1 MDFTL
6 LSKNL
11 EKKGYRVSVFATKQ
25 EAADY
30 LNDEIDGETV
40 GFGGSMTLHAL
51 ELYDRLLTHNAVL
64 WHSKRSDPF
73 LKEHDLKKAMR
84 ADVYLSSVN
93 GIAETGEIIN
103 IDGTCNRVAATL
115 YGHEKVYF
123 VVGKNKLAEDY
134 DKALWRARNIAAPK
148 NAFRLKTKT
157 PCAEMGDQCYDCKSP
172 ARICRALSVLWCAPT
187 GSQYEVVLVKE
198 DLGY

>member
-93 GIAETGEIIN
+93 GIAKTGEIVN
-103 IDGTCNRVAATL
+103 IDGIGNRVAGTL
-115 YGHEKVYF
+115 FGHRKVYF
-123 VVGKNKLAEDY
+123 VVGRNKVTPDLPSAID
-134 DKALWRARNIAAPK
+134 RARNVAAPK
-148 NAFRLKTKT
+148 NAARLGKNT
-157 PCAEMGDQCYDCKSP
+157 PCATTGRCHDCSSP
-172 ARICRALSVLWCAPT
+172 DRICRELAVLWMAPMQ
-187 GSQYEVVLVKE
+187 GVYEVVLIDE
-198 DLGY
+198 DLGF

>member
-1 MDFTL
+1 MFT
-6 LSKNL
+6 KVAENL
-11 EKKGYRVSVFATKQ
+11 KDLGYQVSIFDTREQ
-25 EAADY
+25 AADY
-30 LNDEIDGETV
+30 LCGQIQNTTV
-40 GFGGSMTLHAL
+40 GFGGSMTLR
-51 ELYDRLLTHNAVL
+51 EMGLYDRLAETNTVH
-64 WHSKRSDPF
+64 WHWQPQGDTTIPQARMLARDTQ
-73 LKEHDLKKAMR
+73 
-84 ADVYLSSVN
+84 VYLSSVN
-93 GIAETGEIIN
+93 GLAETGEIIN
-103 IDGTCNRVAATL
+103 IDGSGNRVAETIF
-115 YGHEKVYF
+115 GHKKVYF

>member
-1 MDFTL
+1 MFTKVAENL
-6 LSKNL
+6 KNL
-11 EKKGYRVSVFATKQ
+11 GYQVTLFDTKEQ
-25 EAADY
+25 AADY
-30 LNDEIDGETV
+30 LCGQIKDTTV
-40 GFGGSMTLHAL
+40 GFGGSMTLR
-51 ELYDRLLTHNAVL
+51 EMGLYERLCETNTVH
-64 WHSKRSDPF
+64 WHWQPQGDTTIPQTRMLARDT
-73 LKEHDLKKAMR
+73 E
-84 ADVYLSSVN
+84 VYLASVN
-93 GIAETGEIIN
+93 GLAETGEIIN
-103 IDGTCNRVAATL
+103 IDGSGNRVAETIF
-115 YGHEKVYF
+115 GHKKVYF

>member
-1 MDFTL
+1 MKHYSEDISSVL
-6 LSKNL
+6 L
-11 EKKGYRVSVFATKQ
+11 ETKSSAEGLTSQ
-25 EAADY
+25 EADK
-30 LNDEIDGETV
+30 
-40 GFGGSMTLHAL
+40 
-51 ELYDRLLTHNAVL
+51 RL
-64 WHSKRSDPF
+64 
-73 LKEHDLKKAMR
+73 
-84 ADVYLSSVN
+84 
-93 GIAETGEIIN
+93 AEG
-103 IDGTCNRVAATL
+103 
-115 YGHEKVYF
+115 
-123 VVGKNKLAEDY
+123 GKNKLAEDY

>member
-1 MDFTL
+1 MFT
-6 LSKNL
+6 KVAENL
-11 EKKGYRVSVFATKQ
+11 KDLGYQVSIFDTKEQ
-25 EAADY
+25 AADY
-30 LNDEIDGETV
+30 LCGQIQDTTV
-40 GFGGSMTLHAL
+40 GFGGSMTLR
-51 ELYDRLLTHNAVL
+51 EMGLYERLCETNTVH
-64 WHSKRSDPF
+64 WHWQPQGDTTIPQTRMLARDT
-73 LKEHDLKKAMR
+73 E
-84 ADVYLSSVN
+84 VYLSSVN
-93 GIAETGEIIN
+93 GLAETGEIIN
-103 IDGTCNRVAATL
+103 IDGSGNRVAETIF
-115 YGHEKVYF
+115 GHKKVYF

>member
-1 MDFTL
+1 MFT
-6 LSKNL
+6 KVAENL
-11 EKKGYRVSVFATKQ
+11 KDLGYQVTLFDTKEQ
-25 EAADY
+25 AADY
-30 LNDEIDGETV
+30 LCGQIKDTTV
-40 GFGGSMTLHAL
+40 GFGGSMTLR
-51 ELYDRLLTHNAVL
+51 EMGLYDRLAETNTVH
-64 WHSKRSDPF
+64 WHWQPQGDTTIPQTRMLARDT
-73 LKEHDLKKAMR
+73 E
-84 ADVYLSSVN
+84 VYLSSVN
-93 GIAETGEIIN
+93 GLAETGEIIN
-103 IDGTCNRVAATL
+103 IDGSGNRVAETIF
-115 YGHEKVYF
+115 GHKKVYF

>member
-1 MDFTL
+1 MFTKVAENL
-6 LSKNL
+6 KNL
-11 EKKGYRVSVFATKQ
+11 GYQVTLFDTKEQ
-25 EAADY
+25 AADY
-30 LNDEIDGETV
+30 LCDQIKDTTV
-40 GFGGSMTLHAL
+40 GFGGSMTLR
-51 ELYDRLLTHNAVL
+51 EMGLYERLCETNTVH
-64 WHSKRSDPF
+64 WHWQPQGDTTIPQTRMLARDTQ
-73 LKEHDLKKAMR
+73 
-84 ADVYLSSVN
+84 VYLASVN
-93 GIAETGEIIN
+93 GLAETGEIIN
-103 IDGTCNRVAATL
+103 IDGSGNRVAETIF
-115 YGHEKVYF
+115 GHKKVYF

-157 PCAEMGDQCYDCKSP
+157 PCAETGDQCYDCKSP